1 MSRPSAGF
9 HDRLLGWYREN
20 RRDLPWRRTA
30 DPYRVLV
37 AEFMLQ
43 QTQVARVEPVFA
55 RFLDRFPDGAVPGA
69 GSSRGG
75 HSGLERHGI
84 QPARAVNL
92 HRTAQA
98 IVSEHGGTVPS
109 DEETLRALPGVG
121 RYTAAAVACFG
132 FGRDVPVVDTNVRR
146 VLGRVMTGPA
156 PIGASEAWEL
166 AKALPEDACAGP
178 DWNQAL
184 MDLGASVCT
193 GRRPRCRECPVQGVC
208 ASASAFTAGGGPRA
222 GAMRAAERPKQPA
235 YVGSSRYFRGRIV
248 EALRTDD
255 GPISLQEL
263 TARVRSASDAERS
276 GVPVAEARIAE
287 LVEALVRDGL
297 VKTTGR
303 GVSLA

>member
-1 MSRPSAGF
+1 MSRPSAEF

-55 RFLDRFPDGAVPGA
+55 RFLDRFPTVRSLAQGPVAEVIRA
-69 GSSRGG
+69 W
-75 HSGLERHGI
+75 SGMGYNR
-84 QPARAVNL
+84 RAVNL

-109 DEETLRALPGVG
+109 DEEALRSLPGVG

-146 VLGRVMTGPA
+146 VLGRVMAGPA

-166 AKALPEDACAGP
+166 ARALSEDAGAGP

-208 ASASAFTAGGGPRA
+208 ASSPAFTAGGGPWA
-222 GAMRAAERPKQPA
+222 GATRAAERPKQPA
-235 YVGSSRYFRGRIV
+235 YVGSSRYYRGRIV
-248 EALRTDD
+248 EALRADD

-276 GVPVAEARIAE
+276 GEPVTESRIAE
-287 LVEALVRDGL
+287 LVGALVRDGL
-297 VKTTGR
+297 VKTTDA